1 MDEPKKDEEFEQVVK
16 SAPTPVVPKE
26 AVRTGDK
33 GRVEKKKEKKIVLK
47 NVKGEDMDE
56 ADYFFGGKALPTF
69 NDVCGTPVEREE
81 LIEVFNKIFNVKD
94 DILFYKTSDKEVYL
108 VIVPIKNSTVIDE
121 SNESMPGDF
130 QKHAIS
136 FIQEG
141 SVNLETLKMKLRR
154 IIPFLKFADR

>member
-1 MDEPKKDEEFEQVVK
+1 MIATIKDDEFAEVVK
-16 SAPTPVVPKE
+16 DTPAPVVPKE
-26 AVRTGDK
+26 AVRMGDK
-33 GRVEKKKEKKIVLK
+33 GKVKKKIVLK

-56 ADYFFGGKALPTF
+56 KDYFFGGSALPTF
-69 NDVCGTPVEREE
+69 NDVCGMPVERED

-121 SNESMPGDF
+121 SNESMAGDF

-141 SVNLETLKMKLRR
+141 SVNLETLKMRLRR

>member
-1 MDEPKKDEEFEQVVK
+1 MEETKKDEEFEQVVK
-16 SAPTPVVPKE
+16 NAPTPVIPKE

-47 NVKGEDMDE
+47 NVLGEEMKE
-56 ADYFFGGKALPTF
+56 EDYFFGGKALPTF
-69 NDVCGTPVEREE
+69 NDVCGMPVEREE

-94 DILFYKTSDKEVYL
+94 NVLFYKTSDKEVYL

>member
-1 MDEPKKDEEFEQVVK
+1 M
-16 SAPTPVVPKE
+16 
-26 AVRTGDK
+26 
-33 GRVEKKKEKKIVLK
+33 
-47 NVKGEDMDE
+47 
-56 ADYFFGGKALPTF
+56 
-69 NDVCGTPVEREE
+69 
-81 LIEVFNKIFNVKD
+81 IEVFNKIFNVKD
-94 DILFYKTSDKEVYL
+94 DILFYKTHDKEVYL

-154 IIPFLKFADR
+154 IIPF